1 MTGAVP
7 LEETTMNETPNA
19 RPDGGPGVVVLLL
32 AWLAVGIPM
41 LWGIFMT
48 IRKASLLF
56 K

>member
-1 MTGAVP
+1 MD
-7 LEETTMNETPNA
+7 ETRHE
-19 RPDGGPGVVVLLL
+19 GPGSSSSVVVLAL
-32 AWLAVGIPM
+32 AWIAVGIPM

>member
-1 MTGAVP
+1 M
-7 LEETTMNETPNA
+7 EET
-19 RPDGGPGVVVLLL
+19 RPEGPGGGPGVVVLLL
-32 AWLAVGIPM
+32 AWTAVGIPM

>member
-1 MTGAVP
+1 MD
-7 LEETTMNETPNA
+7 EA
-19 RPDGGPGVVVLLL
+19 RPEDTGGGSSVVVLLL
-32 AWLAVGIPM
+32 AWIAVGIPM